1 MAWTTEVLVRS
12 IIKTDPELTS
22 LQAFIDASHELILT
36 HCEGLTETEGQ
47 GVETW
52 LTAHLITIRDNR
64 VASENVADAGVTY
77 QHKIDIGLNSSMYG
91 QTAMLMDRTGG
102 LTKWNKQI
110 LNGKTQVQIRCLGRK
125 V

>member
-22 LQAFIDASHELILT
+22 LQAFIDASHELVLT
-36 HCEGLTETEGQ
+36 HCIGIEEPEGV

-52 LTAHLITIRDNR
+52 LAAHLITIRDNR
-64 VASENVADAGVTY
+64 VTSENVADAGVTY